1 MKKGDKVQI
10 TWENLDG
17 PDGIGRGMARCEV
30 VQVRKAKRGIKPFI
44 EVRIRD
50 PRGRLWWTPERS
62 LKPCKVWA
70 EKRNQRSPKSRR
82 TKRR

>member
-17 PDGIGRGMARCEV
+17 PEGIGRGMAHCEV
-30 VQVRKAKRGIKPFI
+30 VQVRKAKRGIRPFI

-50 PRGRLWWTPERS
+50 PRGRLWWTPEGS
-62 LKPCKVWA
+62 LKHCKVSP
-70 EKRNQRSPKSRR
+70 EVGSGQPRKRRR
-82 TKRR
+82 TMR